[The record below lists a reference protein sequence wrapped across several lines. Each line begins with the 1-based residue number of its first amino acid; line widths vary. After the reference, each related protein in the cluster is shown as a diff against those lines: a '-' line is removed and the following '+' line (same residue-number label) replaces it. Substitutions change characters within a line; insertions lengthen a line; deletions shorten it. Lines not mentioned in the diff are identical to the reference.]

1 MLVLSIVATVVL
13 SLIVVLCLLL
23 IPQLDDSGQLKV
35 DIILMLIQAFAIIT
49 IWILYGQI

>member
-13 SLIVVLCLLL
+13 SLIILLCLLL
-23 IPQLDDSGQLKV
+23 IPQLEDYGQLKV
-35 DIILMLIQAFAIIT
+35 NIILMLIQAFAIIT